1 MGVVSNWSPVWLWWD
16 GWLQTCLHFWPSMH
30 KLQQSNLIM
39 VIFAMW
45 SMSTL
50 LTLSKKSTAA
60 FLRAVVRFSH
70 VFPINISS
78 FLIRAGDKTSPQI
91 HFRSNTETLTKPSQK
106 KLCNRFWL
114 STIQRSMPHP
124 DAFQGKIRVLLVL
137 GSQGSALIKMPR
149 GSRGAKTPWHASW
162 PMALRPLTKRSS
174 LPSFTPRRGVFFV

>member
-1 MGVVSNWSPVWLWWD
+1 MGVVSNLSPVWLWWD

-60 FLRAVVRFSH
+60 FLRAVVLFS
-70 VFPINISS
+70 
-78 FLIRAGDKTSPQI
+78 AYKCTSDTVQGLCNRTMP
-91 HFRSNTETLTKPSQK
+91 K

-114 STIQRSMPHP
+114 SAIQRSMPHP

-174 LPSFTPRRGVFFV
+174 LPSFTP